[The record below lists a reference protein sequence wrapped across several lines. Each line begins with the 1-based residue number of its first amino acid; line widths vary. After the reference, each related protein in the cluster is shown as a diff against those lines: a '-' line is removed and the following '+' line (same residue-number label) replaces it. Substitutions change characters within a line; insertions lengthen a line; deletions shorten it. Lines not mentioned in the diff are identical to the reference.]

1 MSTTATEAAKAG
13 TKNKK
18 ATRAMLSAERAALE
32 QAAQGCRD
40 EFQGILRDLVEIPSV
55 SMDPDHRA
63 DMGRMAE
70 AARALLMQFGFETEL
85 LPTNGQ
91 PIVFGRRVVDPA
103 APTVTVYN
111 HMDVQPGGPR
121 EEWKT
126 EPFKFTTDGDT
137 WYGRGTT
144 DDKGPG
150 LTALFGARLA
160 QARGARV
167 NINFLWELEEEIGSP
182 SFAGGVKAHKDALK
196 TDFVVVSDTIW
207 VSRERPASPAGLRGL
222 QPMRLILET
231 GTTDQH
237 SGVTGGAARNPVTEL
252 CDLVAKMVDGKTGQV
267 KIPGFYAD
275 WRKPSAAELR
285 DFKKS
290 GFTVKK
296 FMKDHLFKSLRTK
309 DAVDVMTRIW
319 AKPTLE
325 VHGIAGGY
333 QGPGVKTVV
342 PPRAEAKISMRLVPR
357 MRPAK
362 MVKLVT
368 AFVKKHAKDVQVVA
382 ESGLEPYEGT
392 TTGPLADLIRRSME
406 FAFGK
411 EPVFVREGGSI
422 GAVKTMEDVLDA
434 PVVFLG
440 LSLPEHGYHAPNEN
454 YDWMQARGGMVA
466 FARLFEEAAALPRS
480 AAHAALAAK
489 RGK

>member
-1 MSTTATEAAKAG
+1 MTTETRTEAAKSRK
-13 TKNKK
+13 TKGAN
-18 ATRAMLSAERAALE
+18 ATGGELA
-32 QAAQGCRD
+32 QAAAGKRE
-40 EFQGILRDLVEIPSV
+40 EFQTLLRELVEIPSV
-55 SMDPDHRA
+55 SMDPARRA
-63 DMGRMAE
+63 DMQKMAE
-70 AARALLMQFGFETEL
+70 AARALLQRFGFEAKL
-85 LPTNGQ
+85 LPTAGQ
-91 PIVFGRRVVDPA
+91 PLVFGKKDVDPA
-103 APTVTVYN
+103 APTVTIYN
-111 HMDVQPGGPR
+111 HMDVQPGGER
-121 EEWKT
+121 DEWKT
-126 EPFKFTTDGDT
+126 DPFEFTAEGDT
-137 WYGRGTT
+137 WFARGTT
-144 DDKGPG
+144 DDKGPA
-150 LTALFGARLA
+150 LTALFGAKMALD
-160 QARGARV
+160 RGARV
-167 NINFLWELEEEIGSP
+167 NVHFLWELEEEIGSP
-182 SFAGGVKAHKDALK
+182 SFAGGVKANKDALK

-222 QPMRLILET
+222 APMRLLLET

-252 CDLVAKMVDGKTGQV
+252 CDLVGKMVDGKTGQV
-267 KIPGFYAD
+267 KIPGFYDD
-275 WRKPSAAELR
+275 WRKPTAAELR

-296 FMKDHLFKSLRTK
+296 FMQDHMFKAIRTK

-362 MVKLVT
+362 VLKLVT
-368 AFVKKHAKDVQVVA
+368 SFVKKHNKDVRVIP

-392 TTGPLADLIRRSME
+392 TTGPLADLIRRSMA

-422 GAVKTMEDVLDA
+422 GAVKTMEDVLGA

-440 LSLPEHGYHAPNEN
+440 LSLPENGYHAPNEN
-454 YDWMQARGGMVA
+454 YDWDQARGGMVA
-466 FARLFEEAAALPRS
+466 FARLIEEAASLPKS
-480 AAHAALAAK
+480 AAKDALAAK
-489 RGK
+489 RKK

>member
-1 MSTTATEAAKAG
+1 MTTDTASEGKMARSNKGGGAA
-13 TKNKK
+13 
-18 ATRAMLSAERAALE
+18 SAERAELE
-32 QAAQGCRD
+32 RIAQGWRD
-40 EFQGILRDLVEIPSV
+40 DFQAILKDLVEIPSV
-55 SMDPDHRA
+55 SMDPGRRA
-63 DMGRMAE
+63 DMAKMAE
-70 AARALLMQFGFETEL
+70 AARVLLQRFGWEAQL
-85 LPTNGQ
+85 LPTPGN
-91 PIVFGRRVVDPA
+91 PLVFGRRVVDPS
-103 APTVTVYN
+103 APTVTIYN
-111 HMDVQPGGPR
+111 HMDVQPGGDR
-121 EEWKT
+121 DEWKT
-126 EPFKFTTDGDT
+126 DPFEFTTEGDT

-150 LTALFGARLA
+150 LTALYGARLA
-160 QARGARV
+160 LERGARV
-167 NINFLWELEEEIGSP
+167 NVNFLWELEEEIGSP
-182 SFAGGVKAHKDALK
+182 SFAAGIKAHQAVLK

-222 QPMRLILET
+222 QPMRLVLET

-252 CDLVAKMVDGKTGQV
+252 CDLIGKMVDGRTGQV

-275 WRKPSAAELR
+275 WRKPTRAELR
-285 DFKKS
+285 DFKQS

-296 FMKDHLFKSLRTK
+296 FMKDHLFKSLRSQ

-362 MVKLVT
+362 IVKLVT
-368 AFVKKHAKDVQVVA
+368 AFVKKHAKDVKVIA

-392 TTGPLADLIRRSME
+392 TTGPLADLIRRSMA
-406 FAFGK
+406 FAFGR

-422 GAVKTMEDVLDA
+422 GAVKTMEDVLGA

-454 YDWMQARGGMVA
+454 YDWAQARGGMVA
-466 FARLFEEAAALPRS
+466 FARLFQEAAAVPR
-480 AAHAALAAK
+480 AAARQALAAK
-489 RGK
+489 RAK

>member
-1 MSTTATEAAKAG
+1 MV
-13 TKNKK
+13 
-18 ATRAMLSAERAALE
+18 RARH
-32 QAAQGCRD
+32 D
-40 EFQGILRDLVEIPSV
+40 
-55 SMDPDHRA
+55 
-63 DMGRMAE
+63 
-70 AARALLMQFGFETEL
+70 
-85 LPTNGQ
+85 
-91 PIVFGRRVVDPA
+91 RR
-103 APTVTVYN
+103 
-111 HMDVQPGGPR
+111 Q
-121 EEWKT
+121 
-126 EPFKFTTDGDT
+126 
-137 WYGRGTT
+137 
-144 DDKGPG
+144 GPG

-160 QARGARV
+160 QARGAKV

-182 SFAGGVKAHKDALK
+182 SFAGGVKAHRDALK

-252 CDLVAKMVDGKTGQV
+252 CDLIAKMIDGKTGQV

-275 WRKPSAAELR
+275 WRKPSAAEIR

-296 FMKDHLFKSLRTK
+296 FMKDHLFKSIRTQ

-382 ESGLEPYEGT
+382 ESGARAVRGHDDR
-392 TTGPLADLIRRSME
+392 AARRS
-406 FAFGK
+406 
-411 EPVFVREGGSI
+411 
-422 GAVKTMEDVLDA
+422 
-434 PVVFLG
+434 
-440 LSLPEHGYHAPNEN
+440 
-454 YDWMQARGGMVA
+454 
-466 FARLFEEAAALPRS
+466 
-480 AAHAALAAK
+480 
-489 RGK
+489 

>member
-1 MSTTATEAAKAG
+1 MSTETRTQVAKAKKNPAAAKDA
-13 TKNKK
+13 
-18 ATRAMLSAERAALE
+18 APFFAAAEARREDFQNLL
-32 QAAQGCRD
+32 R
-40 EFQGILRDLVEIPSV
+40 EFVEIPSV
-55 SMDPDHRA
+55 SMDPAHKP

-70 AARALLMQFGFETEL
+70 AARDLLARSGFETRL
-85 LPTNGQ
+85 LPTRGN
-91 PIVFGRRVVDPA
+91 PLVFGRREVDPA

-111 HMDVQPGGPR
+111 HMDVQPGGER

-126 EPFKFTTDGDT
+126 EPFRFTTEGST

-144 DDKGPG
+144 DDKGPA
-150 LTALFGARLA
+150 LTALFGAQLA
-160 QARGARV
+160 FDRGARV
-167 NINFLWELEEEIGSP
+167 NVNFLWELEEEIGSP
-182 SFAGGVKAHKDALK
+182 SFAGGVRENAELLA

-222 QPMRLILET
+222 QPIRLVLET

-237 SGVTGGAARNPVTEL
+237 SGVTGGAARNPVTEI
-252 CDLVAKMVDGKTGQV
+252 CDLIAKMVDGKTGVV

-275 WRKPSAAELR
+275 WRKPTAAELR
-285 DFKKS
+285 DFKRS

-296 FMKDHLFKSLRTK
+296 FMQDHLFKSLRTK

-362 MVKLVT
+362 IVKLVT
-368 AFVKKHAKDVQVVA
+368 AFVKKHNKDVHVIA

-392 TTGPLADLIRRSME
+392 TTGPLADLIRSSMK
-406 FAFGK
+406 FAFGR

-422 GAVKTMEDVLDA
+422 GAVKTMEDILLA

-454 YDWMQARGGMVA
+454 YDWDQARGGMVA
-466 FARLFEEAAALPRS
+466 FARLFEEAATLPRT
-480 AAHAALAAK
+480 AAKAALAAK

>member
-1 MSTTATEAAKAG
+1 MSTETQTEKAKAKKKTAKGPESAALAEAARG
-13 TKNKK
+13 L
-18 ATRAMLSAERAALE
+18 RE
-32 QAAQGCRD
+32 
-40 EFQGILRDLVEIPSV
+40 EFQTLLRDFVEIPSV
-55 SMDPDHRA
+55 STDPAHQA
-63 DMGRMAE
+63 DMQRMAE
-70 AARALLMQFGFETEL
+70 AARSLLSRFGWEARL

-91 PIVFGRRVVDPA
+91 PIVFGRREVDPA
-103 APTVTVYN
+103 APTVTIYN
-111 HMDVQPGGPR
+111 HMDVQPGGAR

-126 EPFKFTTDGDT
+126 DPFRFTTEGDT
-137 WYGRGTT
+137 WYARGTT

-160 QARGARV
+160 LERGARV
-167 NINFLWELEEEIGSP
+167 NVNFLWELEEEIGSP
-182 SFAGGVKAHKDALK
+182 NFAGGVKAHKDLLK

-207 VSRERPASPAGLRGL
+207 VSRARPASPAGLRGL
-222 QPMRLILET
+222 QPLRLVLET

-252 CDLVAKMVDGKTGQV
+252 CDLIGRMVDGKTGQV
-267 KIPGFYAD
+267 RIPGFYKD
-275 WRKPSAAELR
+275 WRKPTAAEIR
-285 DFKKS
+285 DFKRS

-296 FMKDHLFKSLRTK
+296 FMQDHLFKSIRTK

-357 MRPAK
+357 MRPAN
-362 MVKLVT
+362 MVKLVS
-368 AFVKKHAKDVQVVA
+368 AFVKKHNKDVQVIA

-392 TTGPLADLIRRSME
+392 TTGPLADLIRRSMA
-406 FAFGK
+406 FAFGR

-422 GAVKTMEDVLDA
+422 GAVKTMEDVLGA

-454 YDWMQARGGMVA
+454 YDWDQASGGMVA
-466 FARLFEEAAALPRS
+466 FARLFQEAADLPRS
-480 AAHAALAAK
+480 AAREALAAK
-489 RGK
+489 RGR

>member
-1 MSTTATEAAKAG
+1 MSRTSGKAKDAAPNGAARG
-13 TKNKK
+13 E
-18 ATRAMLSAERAALE
+18 LSALVE
-32 QAAQGCRD
+32 AAQGTRD
-40 EFQGILRDLVEIPSV
+40 EFQRILRDLVEVPGV
-55 SMDPDHRA
+55 SMDPAHKA
-63 DMGRMAE
+63 DMQKTAEMARE
-70 AARALLMQFGFETEL
+70 LLAANGFEARI
-85 LPTNGQ
+85 LPTRGN
-91 PIVFGRRVVDPA
+91 PLVFGRKVIDPS

-111 HMDVQPGGPR
+111 HLDVQPGGPR

-126 EPFKFTTDGDT
+126 DPFQFTVDGDT

-144 DDKGPG
+144 DDKGPA

-160 QARGARV
+160 ITRGARV
-167 NINFLWELEEEIGSP
+167 NVNFLWELEEEIGSP
-182 SFAGGVKAHKDALK
+182 NFAEGVKAHAAELA

-222 QPMRLILET
+222 QPLRLVLET

-237 SGVTGGAARNPVTEL
+237 SGVTGGAARNPVAEL
-252 CDLVAKMVDGKTGQV
+252 CDLVGKMVDGRTGQV

-285 DFKKS
+285 DFKRS
-290 GFTVKK
+290 GFTVRK
-296 FMKDHLFKSLRTK
+296 FMADHLFKSIRTK
-309 DAVDVMTRIW
+309 DATDVMTRIW

-362 MVKLVT
+362 IAKLVS
-368 AFVKKHAKDVQVVA
+368 AFVKKQNKDVQVLL

-392 TTGPLADLIRRSME
+392 TTGPLADLIRRSMK

-422 GAVKTMEDVLDA
+422 GAVKTMEDLLDA

-454 YDWMQARGGMVA
+454 YDWSQARGGMVA
-466 FARLFEEAAALPRS
+466 FAKLFAEAASLPRS
-480 AAHAALAAK
+480 AAREALAAK
-489 RGK
+489 RGR

>member
-1 MSTTATEAAKAG
+1 MSNTETAREVAKAKKNGGTAGAAKA
-13 TKNKK
+13 
-18 ATRAMLSAERAALE
+18 ELE
-32 QAAQGCRD
+32 KAAQGLRE
-40 EFQGILRDLVEIPSV
+40 EFQTILKGLVEIPSV
-55 SMDPDHRA
+55 SMDPARRT
-63 DMGRMAE
+63 DMPKMAE
-70 AARALLMQFGFETEL
+70 AARALLERFGWQATL
-85 LPTNGQ
+85 LPTAGQ
-91 PIVFGRRVVDPA
+91 PLVFGRRVVDPD

-111 HMDVQPGGPR
+111 HMDVQPGGDR
-121 EEWKT
+121 DEWKT
-126 EPFKFTTDGDT
+126 DPFQFTAEGDT

-150 LTALFGARLA
+150 LTALYGAKLA
-160 QARGARV
+160 LDRGARV
-167 NINFLWELEEEIGSP
+167 NVNFLWELEEEIGSP
-182 SFAGGVKAHKDALK
+182 SFAGGVKAHKDALT

-222 QPMRLILET
+222 QPMRLVLET

-252 CDLVAKMVDGKTGQV
+252 CDLIGKMVDGKTGTV

-275 WRKPSAAELR
+275 WRKPTKAELG
-285 DFKKS
+285 DFKRS

-296 FMKDHLFKSLRTK
+296 FMKDHQFQSIRTN

-342 PPRAEAKISMRLVPR
+342 PPRAEAKLSMRLVPR

-362 MVKLVT
+362 IVKLVS
-368 AFVKKHAKDVQVVA
+368 AFVKKHAKDVKVIA

-392 TTGPLADLIRRSME
+392 TTGPLADLIRRSMA
-406 FAFGK
+406 FAFGR

-422 GAVKTMEDVLDA
+422 GAVKTMEDVLGA

-454 YDWMQARGGMVA
+454 YDWDQARGGMVA
-466 FARLFEEAAALPRS
+466 FARLFQEAAAMPRS
-480 AAHAALAAK
+480 AAKEALAAK
-489 RGK
+489 RGR